1 MPLRVYNEF
10 GEQISADTIVSSK
23 LDTISQQLRGL
34 VSGVGALV
42 LKTRELLS
50 AIRAVTHR

>member
-23 LDTISQQLRGL
+23 LDGIAQQLRAL
-34 VSGVGALV
+34 VNGVGALRT
-42 LKTRELLS
+42 KDILS
-50 AIRAVTHR
+50 AIRAIMHR